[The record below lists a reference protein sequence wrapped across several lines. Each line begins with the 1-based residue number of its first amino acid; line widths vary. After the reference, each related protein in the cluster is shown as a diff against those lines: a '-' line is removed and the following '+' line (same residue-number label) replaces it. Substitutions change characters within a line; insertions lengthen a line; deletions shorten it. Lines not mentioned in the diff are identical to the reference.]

1 MFRTAANCGELML
14 AESGRGVEPITCSL
28 STKPGQYLKEDL
40 SNEALVKLWLG
51 EITVL

>member
-14 AESGRGVEPITCSL
+14 AGRGVEPITGL